1 MLGTTEGPSLW
12 SGLWIQVLQELILPL
27 VASLANQAANAGARE
42 GHIVHELLQMQG
54 ICAQWPS
61 GSGPGSSLNSYP
73 MRFGQGQGCL
83 FTEH

>member
-42 GHIVHELLQMQG
+42 GRIVHALQHIQG
-54 ICAQWPS
+54 IRAQWPS
-61 GSGPGSSLNSYP
+61 GLGPGVLI
-73 MRFGQGQGCL
+73 L
-83 FTEH
+83 FRPPAVQARGRVFLH